1 MESIV
6 DTGLKVKVRWAPFQ
20 RVDGGISGWCHPSG
34 NPKLWGYM
42 AGWWHDI
49 LNKADLVKQ

>member
-1 MESIV
+1 MASIV
-6 DTGLKVKVRWAPFQ
+6 DTGLKVRWAPFQ

-42 AGWWHDI
+42 AGYGHDI